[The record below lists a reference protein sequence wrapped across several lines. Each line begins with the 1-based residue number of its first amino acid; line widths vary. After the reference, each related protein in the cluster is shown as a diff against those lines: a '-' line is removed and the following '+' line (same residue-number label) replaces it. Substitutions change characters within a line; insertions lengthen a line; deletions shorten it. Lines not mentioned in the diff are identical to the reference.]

1 MALQESWIA
10 QAAGGPLRMYFF
22 VLVKYPLDQIR
33 IRSTS
38 DLFVP
43 DQVIT
48 LPRGEQA
55 DAYTWDSGPG
65 AV

>member
-1 MALQESWIA
+1 
-10 QAAGGPLRMYFF
+10 MYFF